1 MSFVWAT
8 GWGAE
13 YMPTMEELNGGFVLG
28 EWEILPLQ
36 GLMRRA
42 QEEVSLSPK
51 NVEVL
56 LALAKR
62 DGNLITRDELI
73 DEVWQGKAYS
83 DEPIQQQ
90 ISLLRG
96 YFQDRKP
103 YEYIDTLHGRGYRL
117 LKPVELHQP
126 PSVHEAEPVDKDS
139 RSLRRWKAVTA
150 AVAVGFVAIAVY
162 TVLSWSPV
170 SEPPVRSLAILPIEN
185 LSGDPANQYIVDGIR
200 NTLAHRLSEIPD
212 FTIKNMRMGHQ
223 GDPDDIARRLGVAH
237 VLTGMAQLENDS
249 LRITYEISRGSDGAI
264 TGSGEVSGH
273 LEGLFLLQERLAQAV
288 RAELAGEETPKLIT
302 RREPDSL
309 AYNSYMRGIYLLEH
323 RGKSNNLEAAIA
335 LFNESIELDEKYGPA
350 YLALATAYAL
360 LPDYRRADLE
370 ASHKR
375 AIETVEK
382 GIEKDQSIEDAAGS
396 IYGFVNHQRKKWG
409 ESEAAHKRAISA
421 TVVDSNSFNWY
432 SRMLASVGRLDDAVE
447 VALRAEDIDPDNAV
461 ALSRIAIAYT
471 WVGDDAKAHEYF
483 KRSSELDSTGTTY
496 LSAYALL
503 LVRDQQWEKTT
514 NLITTG
520 VRMFGAPTY
529 WVEPYFEGL
538 ADPAKRTEAMAAL
551 DFAASKGE
559 ISPQAEF
566 AARALIG
573 DTDGAMQIA
582 KLLEQPGEVFEMD
595 LLFIPEMQALRQHD
609 DFMPLMQRLGI
620 VDYWKAN
627 GCKWTG
633 DEVGCPTG

>member
-1 MSFVWAT
+1 MLT
-8 GWGAE
+8 
-13 YMPTMEELNGGFVLG
+13 TEELNEGFDLG
-28 EWEILPLQ
+28 EWEVLPLQ
-36 GLMRRA
+36 GVLRRGDEEIKPMPKPFAVLM
-42 QEEVSLSPK
+42 
-51 NVEVL
+51 
-56 LALAKR
+56 ALAKR

-73 DEVWQGKAYS
+73 EEVWEGKAFS
-83 DEPIQQQ
+83 DEPIQQA
-90 ISLLRG
+90 IALLRKHFG
-96 YFQDRKP
+96 DKQP
-103 YEYIDTLHGRGYRL
+103 HQYIETLHRRGYRL
-117 LKPVELHQP
+117 IQSVDLHHKPDVL
-126 PSVHEAEPVDKDS
+126 EAEPATEDL

-150 AVAVGFVAIAVY
+150 LVAIGFVAIAIY
-162 TVLSWSPV
+162 TIFNPDPPG

-200 NTLAHRLSEIPD
+200 NTLAHRLAEIPD
-212 FTIKNMRMGHQ
+212 FTIKNMRMGYP
-223 GDPDDIARRLGVAH
+223 GDLTDIAKRLDVAH
-237 VLTGMAQLENDS
+237 VLTGMTQLENNS
-249 LRITYEISRGSDGAI
+249 LKITYEISRGSDGAI

-288 RAELAGEETPKLIT
+288 RAELAGEETPKLINL
-302 RREPDSL
+302 REPDSL

-323 RGKSNNLEAAIA
+323 RGKSNNLESAIE
-335 LFNESIELDEKYGPA
+335 LFQESIQLDEKYGPA

-370 ASHKR
+370 ASHDL

-382 GIEKDQSIEDAAGS
+382 GIAVDQSIEDAAGS

-529 WVEPYFEGL
+529 WVEPYFAGL
-538 ADPAKRTEAMAAL
+538 ADSAERAEALEAL
-551 DFAASKGE
+551 DLAASKGE
-559 ISPQAEF
+559 ISAQAEF

-573 DTDGAMQIA
+573 DTDGAMEIA

-595 LLFIPEMQALRQHD
+595 LLFIPEMQALRQHE

-627 GCKWTG
+627 GCRWNG
-633 DEVGCPTG
+633 DEVSCPTG

>member
-1 MSFVWAT
+1 
-8 GWGAE
+8 
-13 YMPTMEELNGGFVLG
+13 MPTIEELNGGFDLG
-28 EWEILPLQ
+28 ECEVFPLQ
-36 GLMRRA
+36 GMMRRA
-42 QEEVSLSPK
+42 QEEISLTPK
-51 NVEVL
+51 NVGVL

-73 DEVWQGKAYS
+73 DEVWQGKAFS

-96 YFQDRKP
+96 YFKDKRP

-117 LKPVELHQP
+117 LKPVELHQRSEVP
-126 PSVHEAEPVDKDS
+126 RDEPVTKES

-150 AVAVGFVAIAVY
+150 AVALGFFVIAVF
-162 TVLSWSPV
+162 SIWPPWSPDC
-170 SEPPVRSLAILPIEN
+170 EPPARSLAILPIDN
-185 LSGDPANQYIVDGIR
+185 LSGDPSNQYIVDGIR

-212 FTIKNMRMGHQ
+212 FTIKNMRMSYK
-223 GDPDDIARRLGVAH
+223 GDPADIAKNLDVGH

-249 LRITYEISRGSDGAI
+249 LKITYEISRICDGAI

-273 LEGLFLLQERLAQAV
+273 LQGLFLLQERLAQAV
-288 RAELAGEETPKLIT
+288 LAELAGEETPKLIT

-323 RGKSNNLEAAIA
+323 RGKNDNLETAIE
-335 LFNESIELDEKYGPA
+335 LFNESIQLDKKYGPA

-370 ASHKR
+370 ASNDL

-382 GIEKDQSIEDAAGS
+382 GIEMDRSIEDAAGS
-396 IYGFVNHQRKKWG
+396 IYGFVNHKRKKWG

-461 ALSRIAIAYT
+461 ALSRIAIAYA

-514 NLITTG
+514 NLITSG
-520 VRMFGAPTY
+520 VRMLGAPTY

-538 ADPAKRTEAMAAL
+538 ADPARRAEALAAL
-551 DFAASKGE
+551 DLAASKGE

-566 AARALIG
+566 AARGLIG
-573 DTDGAMQIA
+573 DIDGAMEIA
-582 KLLEQPGEVFEMD
+582 KLLEQPGEAFEMD
-595 LLFIPEMQALRQHD
+595 LLFIPEMQALRQHEE
-609 DFMPLMQRLGI
+609 FMPLMQRLGI

-633 DEVGCPTG
+633 DEVRCPTG

>member
-1 MSFVWAT
+1 
-8 GWGAE
+8 
-13 YMPTMEELNGGFVLG
+13 MPTIEELNGGFNLG

-36 GLMRRA
+36 GLMRLA
-42 QEEVSLSPK
+42 QEEISLSPK
-51 NVEVL
+51 NIEVL
-56 LALAKR
+56 LALARR
-62 DGNLITRDELI
+62 DGNLITRNELI

-96 YFQDRKP
+96 YFHDKRP

-117 LKPVELHQP
+117 LKPVELHQRP
-126 PSVHEAEPVDKDS
+126 GVPGGEPVREDS
-139 RSLRRWKAVTA
+139 KSLRRWKAVAA
-150 AVAVGFVAIAVY
+150 AVAIGFVAIAVY
-162 TVLSWSPV
+162 TITIGDPPR

-200 NTLAHRLSEIPD
+200 NTLAHRLAEIPD
-212 FTIKNMRMGHQ
+212 FTIKNMRMSYP
-223 GDPDDIARRLGVAH
+223 GDPADIAKRLGVAN
-237 VLTGMAQLENDS
+237 VLTGMTQLEKDS
-249 LRITYEISRGSDGAI
+249 LKITYEISRGSDGAI

-273 LEGLFLLQERLAQAV
+273 LQGLFLLQERLAEAV

-323 RGKSNNLEAAIA
+323 RGKNDNLETAIE
-335 LFNESIELDEKYGPA
+335 LFKESIQLDEKYGPA

-370 ASHKR
+370 ASHKL

-382 GIEKDQSIEDAAGS
+382 GIEQDQSIEDAAGS

-432 SRMLASVGRLDDAVE
+432 SRMLASVGRLDDAVK
-447 VALRAEDIDPDNAV
+447 VALMAEDIDPDNAV
-461 ALSRIAIAYT
+461 ALSRIAIAYA
-471 WVGDDAKAHEYF
+471 WIGDDAKAHEYF

-538 ADPAKRTEAMAAL
+538 ADPAKRPEALEAL
-551 DFAASKGE
+551 DLAAANGE
-559 ISPQAEF
+559 ISAQAEF

-582 KLLEQPGEVFEMD
+582 KLLERPGEVFEMD
-595 LLFIPEMQALRQHD
+595 LLFIPEMQALRQHEE
-609 DFMPLMQRLGI
+609 FMPLMQRLGI

-633 DEVGCPTG
+633 DEVRCPTG

>member
-1 MSFVWAT
+1 
-8 GWGAE
+8 
-13 YMPTMEELNGGFVLG
+13 MPTIEELNGGFDLG

-42 QEEVSLSPK
+42 QEEISLSPK

-56 LALAKR
+56 LALAKH
-62 DGNLITRDELI
+62 DGNLVTHNQLI

-96 YFQDRKP
+96 YFQDKRP

-117 LKPVELHQP
+117 LKPVELHQRP
-126 PSVHEAEPVDKDS
+126 DVLEVKPVTEDS
-139 RSLRRWKAVTA
+139 RSLRRWKAVSA
-150 AVAVGFVAIAVY
+150 AVAIGFVTIAVY
-162 TVLSWSPV
+162 SVWPPWSPNC
-170 SEPPVRSLAILPIEN
+170 EPPARSLAILPIEN

-212 FTIKNMRMGHQ
+212 FTIKNMRMSYQ
-223 GDPDDIARRLGVAH
+223 GDPADIAKSLDVGH

-249 LRITYEISRGSDGAI
+249 LKTTYEISRVCDGAI

-323 RGKSNNLEAAIA
+323 RGKSNNLETAIE
-335 LFNESIELDEKYGPA
+335 LFQESIQLDEKYGPA

-370 ASHKR
+370 ASHDI

-382 GIEKDQSIEDAAGS
+382 GIEMDQSIEDAAGS

-461 ALSRIAIAYT
+461 ALSRIAIAYV

-503 LVRDQQWEKTT
+503 LVRDRQWEKTT

-520 VRMFGAPTY
+520 VHMFGAPTY

-538 ADPAKRTEAMAAL
+538 ADPAKRPEALEAL
-551 DFAASKGE
+551 DLAASKGE
-559 ISPQAEF
+559 ISAQAEF

-582 KLLEQPGEVFEMD
+582 NLLEQPGEVFEMD
-595 LLFIPEMQALRQHD
+595 LLFIPEMQALRQHE

-620 VDYWKAN
+620 VDYLKAN
-627 GCKWTG
+627 GCKWNS
-633 DEVGCPTG
+633 DKVSCPTG

>member
-1 MSFVWAT
+1 
-8 GWGAE
+8 
-13 YMPTMEELNGGFVLG
+13 MPTIEELNGGFNLG
-28 EWEILPLQ
+28 EWEIFPLQ
-36 GLMRRA
+36 GMMRRA
-42 QEEVSLSPK
+42 QEEISLTPK
-51 NVEVL
+51 NIEVL
-56 LALAKR
+56 LTLAVR
-62 DGNLITRDELI
+62 DGNLVTRDELI
-73 DEVWQGKAYS
+73 DEVWQGKAFS

-96 YFQDRKP
+96 YFNDTRP
-103 YEYIDTLHGRGYRL
+103 YKYIDTLHGRGYRL
-117 LKPVELHQP
+117 LKPVELHQRP
-126 PSVHEAEPVDKDS
+126 AVPGGEPDKSDLK
-139 RSLRRWKAVTA
+139 SLQRWKAVA
-150 AVAVGFVAIAVY
+150 AAIAIGFIAFAVY
-162 TVLSWSPV
+162 VIMDSAHRSQAPA
-170 SEPPVRSLAILPIEN
+170 RSLAILPIEN

-200 NTLAHRLSEIPD
+200 NTLAHRLAEIPD
-212 FTIKNMRMGHQ
+212 FTIKNMRMSYQ
-223 GDPDDIARRLGVAH
+223 GDSTDIAKRLGVAN
-237 VLTGMAQLENDS
+237 VLRGMTQLENDS
-249 LRITYEISRGSDGAI
+249 LRITYEISRGSDGTI
-264 TGSGEVSGH
+264 IGSGEVSGH
-273 LEGLFLLQERLAQAV
+273 LQGLFLLQERLAQAV

-302 RREPDSL
+302 LREPDSL

-323 RGKSNNLEAAIA
+323 RGKKNNLETAIE
-335 LFNESIELDEKYGPA
+335 LFNESIQLDEKYGPA

-360 LPDYRRADLE
+360 LPYYRRADLE
-370 ASHKR
+370 ASNDL

-382 GIEKDQSIEDAAGS
+382 GIEMDQSIEDATGS
-396 IYGFVNHQRKKWG
+396 IYGFVNHKRKKWG

-447 VALRAEDIDPDNAV
+447 VALMAEDIDPDNAV

-514 NLITTG
+514 NLITSG
-520 VRMFGAPTY
+520 VRMLGAPTY

-538 ADPAKRTEAMAAL
+538 ADSARRGEALSAL
-551 DFAASKGE
+551 DLAASRGE

-566 AARALIG
+566 AARGLIG
-573 DTDGAMQIA
+573 DIDGAMEIA
-582 KLLEQPGEVFEMD
+582 KLLERPGEVFEMD
-595 LLFIPEMQALRQHD
+595 LLFIPEMQALRQHE

-633 DEVGCPTG
+633 DKVRCPTG